1 MNVELKNQYQS
12 ESKPSLLS
20 TVVSKIGIGFVVFFL
35 LMGLF
40 AKLAEEMHEGDT
52 LGVDQTI
59 LYSVHSLHGTLLDQI
74 VPLITNLGGAVGVIG
89 IIGIASAA
97 LATKR
102 KYLALLQMLVGVG
115 GAVLLNMLVKGFFAR
130 QRPDLWERLVTETSY
145 SFPSGHSMASAAL
158 ALSVVLITWNTRF
171 RWWVVAAASLYV
183 VTIGFTRLYLGVHY
197 PTDVLAGWSLGAAWV
212 LFVAWLIG
220 GISRRNKKGKN
231 EDYPS

>member
-12 ESKPSLLS
+12 ESKPSFLS

-212 LFVAWLIG
+212 LFVAWIIG
-220 GISRRNKKGKN
+220 GISRRNKRGKN
-231 EDYPS
+231 EDYLS

>member
-74 VPLITNLGGAVGVIG
+74 VPLITNLGGVVGVIG

>member
-12 ESKPSLLS
+12 ELKPSFLS
-20 TVVSKIGIGFVVFFL
+20 KVVSKIGIGFVVFFL

-74 VPLITNLGGAVGVIG
+74 VPLITNLGGVAGVVG

-158 ALSVVLITWNTRF
+158 ALSVVLIAWNTRF

-197 PTDVLAGWSLGAAWV
+197 PTDILAGWSLGAAWV
-212 LFVAWLIG
+212 LFVVWIIG
-220 GISRRNKKGKN
+220 GISRRNKRGKN
-231 EDYPS
+231 EDYLS

>member
-1 MNVELKNQYQS
+1 MELKNQYQS
-12 ESKPSLLS
+12 ESKPSFLS

-212 LFVAWLIG
+212 LFVAWIIG
-220 GISRRNKKGKN
+220 GISRRNKRGKN
-231 EDYPS
+231 EDYLS

>member
-1 MNVELKNQYQS
+1 MKGKQ
-12 ESKPSLLS
+12 
-20 TVVSKIGIGFVVFFL
+20 F
-35 LMGLF
+35 
-40 AKLAEEMHEGDT
+40 
-52 LGVDQTI
+52 
-59 LYSVHSLHGTLLDQI
+59 
-74 VPLITNLGGAVGVIG
+74 IG

-212 LFVAWLIG
+212 LFVAWIIG
-220 GISRRNKKGKN
+220 GISRRNKRGKN
-231 EDYPS
+231 EDYLS

>member
-12 ESKPSLLS
+12 ESKPSFLS

-74 VPLITNLGGAVGVIG
+74 VPLITNLGGVVGVIG